1 MHRLRQMS
9 VFAHIVEAGS
19 LTAAAEQLNVSKSVI
34 SQHLKALETELG
46 VALLKRTTRRQS
58 LTSAGHAFYQECT
71 KLNQLA
77 ESAWQHALDSQQ
89 QPQGEITITAS
100 DAMMASL
107 VTPAIASLMQQYPAI
122 RPILISDDQPLNVM
136 ANHIDLAIRVG
147 PSTEDALKQRRIG
160 AFRDVLCGT
169 AALLAGTQPE
179 KHGYIANQWQPQH
192 IEHTLTCPDHTE
204 QHFIPSVI
212 CRADSFHTCMS
223 LIDASVGVGLVP
235 DYIFAQKQ
243 PLLSPVF
250 PEHQLPLNPIY
261 ALHPFTQH
269 TPLSVQVCIEAIE
282 RQLQHIQALSHP
294 DNRSV

>member
-58 LTSAGHAFYQECT
+58 LTTAGQAFYQECT

-89 QPQGEITITAS
+89 QPQGDITITAS
-100 DAMMASL
+100 DAMMATL
-107 VTPAIASLMQQYPAI
+107 VAPAMATLMQQYPAL
-122 RPILISDDQPLNVM
+122 RPTLISDDQPLNLM

-147 PSTEDALKQRRIG
+147 PSTEEALKQRRIG

-169 AALLAGTQPE
+169 HARLQSASWEEQ
-179 KHGYIANQWQPQH
+179 GYIANQWQPPHIDHVLSHSQH
-192 IEHTLTCPDHTE
+192 GE
-204 QHFIPSVI
+204 QHVIPTVI

-223 LIDASVGVGLVP
+223 LIDAGVGIGLVP
-235 DYIFAQKQ
+235 DYIFAQQ
-243 PLLSPVF
+243 PLLSEVF
-250 PEHQLPLNPIY
+250 PGYQLPLNPVY
-261 ALHPFTQH
+261 ALHPFAQH
-269 TPLSVQVCIEAIE
+269 TPLSVQVCIDAIE
-282 RQLQHIQALSHP
+282 QQLQQLIKFNA
-294 DNRSV
+294 